1 MLTMEAWRSLMA
13 ATAKAVVVAPIRGE
27 SRKELNSA
35 GHGQLGFRKSAVLNS
50 LIGHPVLPTGENG
63 ATRAPIMVDLQRER
77 GLNTKS
83 IVLQIDSKSQQVSA
97 TAVRHS
103 LQDRLSKSVFG
114 RGRSDE
120 ISLKLRTNTCLAIN
134 LTIPVKPTHTKQR
147 AAGRRSEELEELV
160 SAALARTSPRD
171 TYRATAVSPALRAV
185 ADFDDVWEGFLSP
198 DGFLPLADGEPP
210 SPAPPSSKKELF
222 LCLSAGPVLLD
233 DRLVRE
239 GTWEHLLERFKDSK
253 LELEVIFFE
262 VIK

>member
-1 MLTMEAWRSLMA
+1 MEAMEELPQLSKSIHQTASLLA
-13 ATAKAVVVAPIRGE
+13 DDGPSNDSAPRPPSTFLNVVV
-27 SRKELNSA
+27 
-35 GHGQLGFRKSAVLNS
+35 LGNV
-50 LIGHPVLPTGENG
+50 PTGENG

-97 TAVRHS
+97 TALRHS

-147 AAGRRSEELEELV
+147 AAGRRSEEPEELV

-233 DRLVRE
+233 DRLVV
-239 GTWEHLLERFKDSK
+239 H
-253 LELEVIFFE
+253 
-262 VIK
+262 